1 MGVEL
6 EELSFRDHSRVWATV
21 RILLRQCQE
30 LKAGAGLSD
39 FWNILYLSMNYT
51 DVLSSKGPG
60 KGAQPRY
67 IGAEHKGAI
76 YRERHSCTVLWPV
89 GGEREEPGLKGS
101 PGDKH
106 CRPGW
111 PQIYTHLG
119 LPWGQVGAWEEN

>member
-1 MGVEL
+1 VGVEL

-67 IGAEHKGAI
+67 MGQSTREPFIGKGIPA
-76 YRERHSCTVLWPV
+76 RCCGLWE
-89 GGEREEPGLKGS
+89 GKGKNQ
-101 PGDKH
+101 G
-106 CRPGW
+106 
-111 PQIYTHLG
+111 
-119 LPWGQVGAWEEN
+119 